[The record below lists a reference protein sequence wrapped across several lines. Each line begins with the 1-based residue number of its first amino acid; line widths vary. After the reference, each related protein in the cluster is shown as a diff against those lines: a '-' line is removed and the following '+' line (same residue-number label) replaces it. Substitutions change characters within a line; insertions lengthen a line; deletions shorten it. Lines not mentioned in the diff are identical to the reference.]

1 MNNRYGL
8 YCVERAD
15 SRFPE
20 GSIFLWV
27 LWPNEADLRK
37 FCATYHPRM
46 DMKIRHWFATFG
58 FGMTRT
64 SFEHLYRES
73 RRRIAILEAREAQRE
88 PIALPQYAESRRTRR
103 YEQRSEPGRRIRR
116 YA

>member
-15 SRFPE
+15 SRFQR
-20 GSIFLWV
+20 GSLFIWV

-37 FCATYHPRM
+37 FCATYHPQM
-46 DMKIRHWFATFG
+46 DAKIRNWFATFD

-64 SFEHLYRES
+64 SFEQLSRES
-73 RRRIAILEAREAQRE
+73 RRRIAILKARQRE

-103 YEQRSEPGRRIRR
+103 YEHSEPGRRTRR